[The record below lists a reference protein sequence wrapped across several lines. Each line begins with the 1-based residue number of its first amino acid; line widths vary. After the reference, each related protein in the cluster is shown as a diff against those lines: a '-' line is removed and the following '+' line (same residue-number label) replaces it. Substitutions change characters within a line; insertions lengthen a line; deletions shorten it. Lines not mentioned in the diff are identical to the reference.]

1 MAAPW
6 ILLCLLSALA
16 REGFSLQCTQC
27 MALGLDTCTEG
38 PTETCQS
45 GQVCTSTYILTTK
58 DGKTDDSLFRGCG
71 PTSHCNKTGSYTI
84 MDRSVRMGVSCCSTD
99 NCTSPLPTVPPTN
112 TQRNGKI
119 CQVCGDANEA
129 CKATISMECAGSENS
144 CFLLVNKITASSS
157 YIILYFC
164 AEPAENI
171 ESYRGC
177 ATKSFCDIASQKMNI
192 GFLKME
198 MKYLCN
204 GGASA
209 MYRGL
214 EVFTVTALVLL
225 MLLN

>member
-1 MAAPW
+1 MSQ
-6 ILLCLLSALA
+6 LRSAFKEYFIFAYRTLGVSADDVYVLKA
-16 REGFSLQCTQC
+16 REQCTQC
-27 MALGLDTCTEG
+27 MAFGLDTCTEG
-38 PTETCQS
+38 PAETCQS

-58 DGKTDDSLFRGCG
+58 DGNTDDSLFTGCG
-71 PTSHCNKTGSYTI
+71 PTSLCNKTGSYSI

-112 TQRNGKI
+112 NRRNGKV

-129 CKATISMECAGSENS
+129 CKATTTMECAGSEDR
-144 CFLLVNKITASSS
+144 CFLLVNKIT
-157 YIILYFC
+157 
-164 AEPAENI
+164 EPAENV

-177 ATKSFCDIASQKMNI
+177 ATKSFCDIASQKMDI
-192 GFLKME
+192 GIVKME

-214 EVFTVTALVLL
+214 EVFTVTALVML